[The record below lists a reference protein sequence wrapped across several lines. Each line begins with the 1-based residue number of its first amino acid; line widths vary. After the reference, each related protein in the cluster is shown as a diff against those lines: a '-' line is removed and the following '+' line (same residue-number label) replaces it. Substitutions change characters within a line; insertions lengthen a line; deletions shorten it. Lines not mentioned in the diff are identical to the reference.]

1 MSVEQY
7 VQQAGISP
15 AVFNVYTTL
24 PMDGNSTTVINT
36 ALPQLAAMKALVHL
50 TVEPQDG
57 LSAVTYQAIGKLAY
71 YIKNAQLV
79 RLVACRRLPCHI
91 IQACSALA
99 TACKKIAAGLLTGL
113 SPAGCKIC
121 RPAGSFIAFSSGHCK
136 LCLQLCTHCN
146 LSAASRALQLWT
158 CPALPLPMALTI
170 VRLHIC
176 RVAQV
181 S

>member
-24 PMDGNSTTVINT
+24 PMDGNSTTVLNT

-57 LSAVTYQAIGKLAY
+57 LSAVTYQAIGTLAY

-79 RLVACRRLPCHI
+79 SQSCTQQTVLP
-91 IQACSALA
+91 QEEACSTS
-99 TACKKIAAGLLTGL
+99 TADCKLQCWCRSI
-113 SPAGCKIC
+113 SVCK
-121 RPAGSFIAFSSGHCK
+121 PSAGS
-136 LCLQLCTHCN
+136 
-146 LSAASRALQLWT
+146 
-158 CPALPLPMALTI
+158 
-170 VRLHIC
+170 
-176 RVAQV
+176 
-181 S
+181 